1 MGVGEKC
8 SRHRVTATS
17 KERYNRNIMRM
28 KRLVI
33 FLLLTLLAMPTAEAK
48 RRETA
53 EEIERKTRKYEGWE
67 QSASA
72 RFALIFYD
80 AKYMHITGQPAQR
93 TYRSKVHIGGSF
105 TYGGGYLINNHWR
118 VGAEL
123 GIQPQFNCTVMP
135 IYATAHYFYGKRKN
149 CLFNFVNVGTN
160 ILFDKGMRFGGIYAG
175 GIGFRF
181 QGVDSYNKIDLM
193 LGYQLLQTSPRPTI
207 KEPYAFDAK
216 DVKLRGTNQS
226 VFIGLSYSF

>member
-1 MGVGEKC
+1 
-8 SRHRVTATS
+8 
-17 KERYNRNIMRM
+17 M

-33 FLLLTLLAMPTAEAK
+33 FLFIVLFAMPTAEAK

-53 EEIERKTRKYEGWE
+53 EERERKTRNYEGWE
-67 QSASA
+67 QSVSG

-80 AKYMHITGQPAQR
+80 AKYMQITGEPAQR
-93 TYRSKVHIGGSF
+93 TYSSKAHIGGSF

-118 VGAEL
+118 VGAEI
-123 GIQPQFNCTVMP
+123 GIQPQFNYTVMP
-135 IYATAHYFYGKRKN
+135 VYATAHYFYGTRKN
-149 CLFNFVNVGTN
+149 CLFNFVNIGTN
-160 ILFDKGMRFGGIYAG
+160 VLFNEGMRFGGIYAG

-181 QGVDSYNKIDLM
+181 QGMDSYNKIDLM

-226 VFIGLSYSF
+226 VFIGVSYSF